1 MHNACSHLH
10 SVPRTSSLILT
21 VLKDCLEGIK
31 FSEEF
36 KTRSTK
42 RGLYLFIHLF
52 CIHGG
57 LVFHF
62 SEIRCERN
70 MI

>member
-42 RGLYLFIHLF
+42 RGLYLFIYF
-52 CIHGG
+52 AFVEG
-57 LVFHF
+57 
-62 SEIRCERN
+62 
-70 MI
+70 